1 MDGTGR
7 RLSVLIVDDNQDLTW
22 GLMTFLRFVGFDVKT
37 VHDGREA
44 LPTATSYKPDVVL
57 LDIGLPG
64 LDGFLVAEQL
74 RNDANLKD
82 IFIIAM
88 SGYNPEMYEERS
100 RRAYFDRHL
109 VKPVDLQ
116 EINSLLS
123 NFEHSHAN

>member
-1 MDGTGR
+1 MEGTGR

-37 VHDGREA
+37 VHDGRDA
-44 LPTATSYKPDVVL
+44 LPAATVCKPDVVL

-64 LDGFLVAEQL
+64 LDGFLVAEQF
-74 RNDANLKD
+74 RNDADLKNT
-82 IFIIAM
+82 FIIAM

-100 RRAYFDRHL
+100 RPAHFDRHL
-109 VKPVDLQ
+109 VKPVDLK